1 MIKLVRVDHRLLH
14 GQVIFSWTKQYD
26 INHIIVA
33 DNKVPNDPI
42 TVMALSIAKPA
53 DCKLDIVKINE
64 VSDILNKHSDNRF
77 MILIKGPQEALE
89 LVENVPE
96 IKKINFGGVAKKAD
110 SKAYGKAVF
119 LNNEEL
125 KATREILDKDIEIF
139 VQQVPSQSIESV
151 DFKKEEN
158 GG

>member
-96 IKKINFGGVAKKAD
+96 IKKINFGGVAKKSD